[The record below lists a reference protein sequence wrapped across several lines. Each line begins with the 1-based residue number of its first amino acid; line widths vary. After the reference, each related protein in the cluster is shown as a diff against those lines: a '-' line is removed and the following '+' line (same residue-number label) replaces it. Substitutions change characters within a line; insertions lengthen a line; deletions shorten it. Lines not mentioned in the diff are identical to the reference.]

1 MSAQKSNG
9 GRRFFPGRSG
19 RNLSSPWPALS
30 LLLAA
35 ICLTTG
41 CGEDRQ
47 TGKDEIPAPD
57 NIVFVLLD
65 AARADHFSG
74 YGYGKNTTPRIDAIS
89 SKGAVFL
96 QVFSPATATL
106 DSIPRIMSSR
116 YFSLPVYQDD
126 AFRWGIKMENP
137 AGIFKQYD
145 EQQVFLP
152 QVLSAEGYTTALF
165 HNHAGIDENS
175 YLARQFDESFVFS
188 ALSPTAISAEAEIV
202 SAVIDWIRRNREK
215 RFFIYCHLMSPHQ
228 PYLEVNEDRDL
239 FPAGDFPHPRSVISK
254 INEAAD
260 LSADG
265 WSREELEVLVGLYDS
280 KLKDADRQVGR
291 LYDELTELGL
301 GEKTL
306 LIVTSDHGENLGE
319 HNHLGHSGPPWDSCT
334 HIPLIMVYPPRIPP
348 EAKVTGLGEAID
360 IAPTI
365 LELCGINLPAGKA
378 FDGESL
384 LAAVDHGRTGR
395 EQVFTY
401 GSIRTSNYKY
411 IFNPDLLYD
420 LEKDPGEENNI
431 ADRNP
436 LIKQNLRKSWEQ
448 SLLPLRERLKESRR
462 TSPPDFTF
470 YYPSRNFTLTPQ
482 EVLAEFSARRNAVAA
497 AREASAATSWR
508 ANKDFFQ
515 YGLYFFPLRSESP
528 PLVMSAAIPNG
539 SYRVSLLL
547 ETPAAAPVSPET
559 LGLEYRF
566 NDRSPFLPAA
576 KIQPV
581 DNPGEEGFYCYV
593 DLAETEVKE
602 ENIRITV
609 KFSAAEGEYCV
620 IRHVKFTPAGISREK
635 DVQSLESEERR
646 RRTRNLK
653 SLGYL

>member
-1 MSAQKSNG
+1 V
-9 GRRFFPGRSG
+9 P
-19 RNLSSPWPALS
+19 
-30 LLLAA
+30 
-35 ICLTTG
+35 
-41 CGEDRQ
+41 EH
-47 TGKDEIPAPD
+47 
-57 NIVFVLLD
+57 IVFVLLD
-65 AARADHFSG
+65 AARADHFSV
-74 YGYGKNTTPRIDAIS
+74 YGYGKNTTPGIDAIS

-137 AGIFKQYD
+137 ASIFERYD
-145 EQQVFLP
+145 KEQVFLP

-165 HNHAGIDENS
+165 HNHAGMDGNS
-175 YLARQFDESFVFS
+175 YLARQFDESFEFS
-188 ALSPTAISAEAEIV
+188 ALSPTAVSTEAEIV
-202 SAVIDWIRRNREK
+202 SAVIDWIRRNQEK

-260 LSADG
+260 LSVDG

-319 HNHLGHSGPPWDSCT
+319 HNHLSHSTPPWDSCT
-334 HIPLIMVYPPRIPP
+334 HIPLVMVYPPRIPP

-384 LAAVDHGRTGR
+384 LAAVDRGRTGR
-395 EQVFTY
+395 KQVFTY
-401 GSIRTSNYKY
+401 GSIRTPSHKY
-411 IFNPDLLYD
+411 IFKPGLLYD

-431 ADRNP
+431 AARNP
-436 LIKQNLRKSWEQ
+436 LIKQNLRKIWEQ
-448 SLLPLRERLKESRR
+448 SLLPLWKRFQEARR
-462 TSPPDFTF
+462 TTTPDFTF
-470 YYPSRNFTLTPQ
+470 YYPSRNFRLAPQ
-482 EVLAEFSARRNAVAA
+482 EVVAEFRARRNAAA
-497 AREASAATSWR
+497 SAREVCADTSWR
-508 ANKDFFQ
+508 ANTDFFR
-515 YGLYFFPLRSESP
+515 YGLYYFPLRSESP

-559 LGLEYRF
+559 LGLKYRF
-566 NDRSPFLPAA
+566 NDRSPFLPAV

-602 ENIRITV
+602 EKIRITV
-609 KFSAAEGEYCV
+609 KFSAPEGEYRV

-635 DVQSLESEERR
+635 DVQGLESEERR